1 MWELQ
6 EHRKFIHFSL
16 IVSSHVRNWTLALD
30 NYKQTS
36 GCSML
41 VVICDVSSDRFLV
54 ILSICFRRICSILL
68 FIEIIWQPLVWSG
81 STRYLPQTNNAM
93 RCFTY
98 RRFHNWISYNYI
110 ISCLLSPASSSADAV
125 WPDTYVIL
133 QCPSQVQARSCYRV
147 VDISRHFRSH
157 SQPSAPP
164 EVASSPT
171 IQSLLFAAVL
181 CSEGGNYILYLS
193 VQWELA
199 HFLHPLHQYT
209 KALSWEKSYNELLL
223 WLQCQVLD
231 GNDLQRLHPALAW
244 APLWRYPGW
253 WELTRI
259 KTGKILNWDGMEL
272 RGYWVINRSNS

>member
-41 VVICDVSSDRFLV
+41 AVICDVSSDRFLV

-125 WPDTYVIL
+125 WPDVRDIAVSQPGPGQVLLPCCWYQQTFPVPQSA
-133 QCPSQVQARSCYRV
+133 QCTTWAGLVTNHTESLVCCRV
-147 VDISRHFRSH
+147 VFGGRKLHFIPLSTMGTC
-157 SQPSAPP
+157 SLPPPSTP
-164 EVASSPT
+164 VL
-171 IQSLLFAAVL
+171 QGSLL
-181 CSEGGNYILYLS
+181 
-193 VQWELA
+193 
-199 HFLHPLHQYT
+199 
-209 KALSWEKSYNELLL
+209 
-223 WLQCQVLD
+223 
-231 GNDLQRLHPALAW
+231 
-244 APLWRYPGW
+244 
-253 WELTRI
+253 
-259 KTGKILNWDGMEL
+259 GK
-272 RGYWVINRSNS
+272 VI